1 MLQLYYSYIYFHLL
15 ILFIIN
21 ILNIIIT
28 LNKHIKDLQRIS
40 CRKVYI

>member
-21 ILNIIIT
+21 INDNIINIIIT
-28 LNKHIKDLQRIS
+28 
-40 CRKVYI
+40 